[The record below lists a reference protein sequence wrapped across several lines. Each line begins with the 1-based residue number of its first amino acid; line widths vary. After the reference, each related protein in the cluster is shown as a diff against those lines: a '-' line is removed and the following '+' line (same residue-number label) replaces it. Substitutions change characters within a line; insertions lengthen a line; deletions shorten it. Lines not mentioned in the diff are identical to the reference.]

1 MKDVARI
8 ISSRPPDSSQEG
20 TAAHGSQLRR
30 GSSVS
35 SPSTALDARGA
46 LNSQIRDLSQ
56 ILPEMSAI
64 IRERDALEA
73 QKDRL
78 RTILETSD

>member
-1 MKDVARI
+1 VTDVARI
-8 ISSRPPDSSQEG
+8 ISSRPDSSQEG
-20 TAAHGSQLRR
+20 TVAQGSGLRR
-30 GSSVS
+30 GPSVS
-35 SPSTALDARGA
+35 STSTVLGA
-46 LNSQIRDLSQ
+46 GGILIYQILDLSQ

-64 IRERDALEA
+64 IRERDTLEA